1 MKKKIETQK
10 KDEKTKKT
18 AKLNKKI
25 STINQ
30 SSSKFK
36 EQYFAFY
43 DDIKDYTRGKEDWWL
58 NLLHKRHFDVVST
71 LFQNFSCLFCFYWYN
86 ISANIR
92 KH

>member
-18 AKLNKKI
+18 TKLNKKI
-25 STINQ
+25 SPVNQ

-58 NLLHKRHFDVVST
+58 SLLYNK
-71 LFQNFSCLFCFYWYN
+71 LF
-86 ISANIR
+86 
-92 KH
+92 